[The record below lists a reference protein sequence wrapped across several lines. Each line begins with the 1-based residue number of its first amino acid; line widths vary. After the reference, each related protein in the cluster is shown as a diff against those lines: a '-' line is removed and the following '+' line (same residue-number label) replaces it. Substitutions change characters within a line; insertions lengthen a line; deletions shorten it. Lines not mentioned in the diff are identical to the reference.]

1 MIEHLKVNWFDIV
14 KEDNNKLPLALKN
27 FSERYEEILP
37 LIKIDGRLSTHE
49 AQLGFIVS
57 IVQCDW
63 AVISSIHEHFNILLK
78 QARSALYK
86 KYLETYARQLTSND
100 VKNYIDGE
108 PTIVGFQNIIN
119 EIVLVENKY
128 VGLSKGLESK
138 NFQLNNLT
146 KIKSMGLDL
155 VEI

>member
-1 MIEHLKVNWFDIV
+1 MIGHLKVNWFDEV
-14 KEDNNKLPLALKN
+14 QKDNNKLPLALKN
-27 FSERYEEILP
+27 FNDRYEEILP
-37 LIKIDGRLSTHE
+37 MVKIEGRLTTQE

-57 IVQCDW
+57 IVQGDW
-63 AVISSIHEHFNILLK
+63 SVICAIHEYFNILLRK
-78 QARSALYK
+78 TRSDLYK

-100 VKNYIDGE
+100 VKNYIDGD
-108 PTIVGFQNIIN
+108 TTVVGFQKIIN
-119 EIVLVENKY
+119 EIQLVENKY

-155 VEI
+155 VEM